1 MPVETIDSSS
11 QDEVPVGSDKERE
24 NPVQT
29 TVRASTCH
37 ALDGDKPKFSRTTKV
52 LVLVAGSF
60 CGLNCSVGTSI
71 PSGAYEAISENFSL
85 TSKMQVALLNS
96 LNMVGFILGPL
107 LFGPLSEFIGRR
119 PVMILSYLG
128 FFVFMLACSGAPNY
142 PALLAFRLLS
152 GINAAAPFSVVGGL
166 YSDIMDDPHKRG
178 QSIAAFM
185 VLNTWGAFAAP
196 LISGFASR
204 LSWRWPFWAAS
215 IMAAPGIPLVLMLPE
230 TYAPVLRKKTHQ
242 LITQGCDSE
251 QAILTQPKP
260 FDARKIFLRPAILIA
275 SEPILL
281 MSSIYLALAYSIL
294 YLLFQV
300 YPIIFQ
306 DMYNLSPSMAGLA
319 YIPLIIGAGLAL
331 PVFFLYSSWYHKS
344 RHNGKQWAQSEAN
357 RRLPT
362 ACAASPCMVI
372 GMFWLG
378 WISRVG
384 NSPIFASVGGVFIGF
399 AFQMIFMI
407 TST

>member
-1 MPVETIDSSS
+1 MPVETIDTSS
-11 QDEVPVGSDKERE
+11 QDGIPVGSDKERKNLVE
-24 NPVQT
+24 T

-37 ALDGDKPKFSRTTKV
+37 ALDEDKPKFSRTTKV
-52 LVLVAGSF
+52 IVLVAGSF

-85 TSKMQVALLNS
+85 TSKMQLALLNS

-128 FFVFMLACSGAPNY
+128 FLVFMLACSGAPNY

-152 GINAAAPFSVVGGL
+152 GVNAAAPFSVVGGL
-166 YSDIMDDPHKRG
+166 YSDILDDPHKRG

-215 IMAAPGIPLVLMLPE
+215 IMAAPGIPLVAILPE
-230 TYAPVLRKKTHQ
+230 TYAPVLRKKALQ
-242 LITQGCDSE
+242 RIAEGCDSE
-251 QAILTQPKP
+251 EVILTQPKP

-294 YLLFQV
+294 YLIFQV

-306 DMYNLSPSMAGLA
+306 G
-319 YIPLIIGAGLAL
+319 IQTLI
-331 PVFFLYSSWYHKS
+331 S
-344 RHNGKQWAQSEAN
+344 N
-357 RRLPT
+357 
-362 ACAASPCMVI
+362 
-372 GMFWLG
+372 
-378 WISRVG
+378 
-384 NSPIFASVGGVFIGF
+384 FIL
-399 AFQMIFMI
+399 
-407 TST
+407 